1 MINNWLDYN
10 EQNPS
15 PFTFRIINVSEKIT
29 PDKRLKEYLGEEIL
43 NSYRNLDFL
52 KVHYEH
58 ESEQNLREYIKTYV
72 LPSSANQI
80 TKNVRQ
86 GDFGEILTSLIVSYF
101 EGLEVPLKKLRWKF
115 NSERAVF
122 CTDLIAH
129 NSGNTISDIHYYEV
143 KSRLNIRRESVDG
156 QSNYITVIAHN
167 SLLKDEQIPSEGIAD
182 FLGRYFFELGDFDS
196 SSKYMDIVKNPQDY
210 NKKYELFFIIEQSKF
225 ISDILTELNSL
236 PTTLNPL
243 RVTVVL
249 ISGLGR
255 LIIETQNLAIEQA
268 VNFVHDK

>member
-1 MINNWLDYN
+1 MINNWLDYT

-15 PFTFRIINVSEKIT
+15 SYTFRIIDVTEKVT
-29 PDKRLKEYLGEEIL
+29 PDDDIKEYLGGEIL
-43 NSYRNLDFL
+43 SSYRNLGFL
-52 KVHYEH
+52 KVQYEH
-58 ESEQNLREYIKTYV
+58 EPEQNLREYIKNYAIPT
-72 LPSSANQI
+72 SSNQI
-80 TKNVRQ
+80 SKNVRQ

-129 NSGNTISDIHYYEV
+129 NSGKTISDIYYYEV
-143 KSRLNIRRESVDG
+143 KSRLNITRETVLG
-156 QSNYITVIAHN
+156 QSNYVTVIAHN

-182 FLGRYFFELGDFDS
+182 FLGRYFFEMGDFDS
-196 SSKYMDIVKNPQDY
+196 SHKYMDIVKNPQNY
-210 NKKYELFFIIEQSKF
+210 GRNFELFFIIEQSKF
-225 ISDILTELNSL
+225 ISNIFTDLNNL
-236 PTTLNPL
+236 PPKLNPL

-268 VNFVHDK
+268 VNFVYDK